1 MSRNT
6 LLKSCFRVRGLSR
19 QCQLSS
25 LLIGARYEGPNP
37 LFTRCFQQNYANT
50 PNPGINHSERSRKET
65 TRSGIGYPE
74 KSVGALYGTHVPTTP
89 LQRLALTSGSAV
101 GALFNPARADLVAA
115 LAELTGTV
123 ALQNMRKQMR
133 ADPTGRRLLSE
144 QPRITSKNIELCYT
158 LPTDTFGGSYAK
170 FMGKRGFS
178 ADDRPPVRFVDDP
191 ELAYV
196 ATRYREVHDFWHVLF
211 GMGTTVLGE
220 TAIKA
225 VELLQTGLPMC
236 GLATLGG
243 TLRVT
248 PVKRQLLYD
257 TYFPWAVQAA
267 TRCAPLMCIE
277 YEKHFEE
284 DLQVLRKRWN
294 IQPAPPMPTQNK
306 SSADAQRQ

>member
-1 MSRNT
+1 MHRNS
-6 LLKSCFRVRGLSR
+6 LLKSFPICGVNRL
-19 QCQLSS
+19 CPLSS
-25 LLIGARYEGPNP
+25 RFIGARYEGPKP
-37 LFTRCFQQNYANT
+37 HLTPCFQHNYANT
-50 PNPGINHSERSRKET
+50 ANPGVTESERSREET

-89 LQRLALTSGSAV
+89 FQRLALTSGSAV

-158 LPTDTFGGSYAK
+158 LPTNTFGGSYAK

-178 ADDRPPVRFVDDP
+178 ADERPPVRFVDDP

-220 TAIKA
+220 TGIKA

-236 GLATLGG
+236 GMATLGG
-243 TLRVT
+243 TFRLT
-248 PVKRQLLYD
+248 PVKRRLLYS
-257 TYFPWAVQAA
+257 TYFPWALQAA
-267 TRCAPLMCIE
+267 TKCAPLMCIE
-277 YEKHFEE
+277 YEKHFED
-284 DLQVLRKRWN
+284 DLQLLRKRWN
-294 IQPAPPMPTQNK
+294 IQPAPPLPTQSK
-306 SSADAQRQ
+306 SSAEAQRQ